1 MKILLLGSGGREHAL
16 AWKMA
21 RSPLCSALYVAPGN
35 PGAALEGIC
44 VSLAPDDFS
53 GVAEFVRREGIE
65 LVVVGP
71 EAPLVAGLADYFAE
85 QPDLK
90 EVCFIGPSAEGA
102 QLEGSKDFAKR
113 FMQRHGIPTA
123 AYQTFSAAELES
135 GLQYLAKAKLP
146 IVLKADGLA
155 AGKGVLIC
163 EEREEALSAFRQM
176 LEGQFGEA
184 SRKVIVEEF
193 LAGREFSVF
202 VLTNG
207 SRYCLL
213 PTAKDHKR
221 IGEGDTGLNTGGM
234 GAISPPSFVD
244 EELMR
249 KVEKRI
255 IQPTIRG
262 LQAEGIPY
270 LGFVF
275 FGLIEVEGE
284 PYVIEYNCR
293 LGDPET
299 QAILPRL
306 DEDLVAL
313 MREAAEGSGRFAAD
327 APEKCVARISPLAA
341 ATIVLASAGY
351 PEHYE
356 KGFPINGL
364 EKVQD
369 ALVFQA
375 GTSLKDGQL
384 LTAGGRVLAVTGLG
398 RDMAE
403 ALQKAR
409 AGAEAIEF
417 EGKYFRRDIGRGVD
431 S

>member
-21 RSPLCSALYVAPGN
+21 GSPFCSALYIAPGN
-35 PGAALEGIC
+35 PGAAREGTC

-65 LVVVGP
+65 MVVVGP

-85 QPDLK
+85 QPDLS
-90 EVCFIGPSAEGA
+90 EGCFIGPGAEGA

-123 AYQTFSAAELES
+123 AYRTFSATELES
-135 GLQYLAKAKLP
+135 GLQHLAKAKLP

-163 EEREEALSAFRQM
+163 EEREEAFSAFRQM

-184 SRKVIVEEF
+184 SRKVVVEEF

-207 SRYCLL
+207 RHYCLL

-234 GAISPPSFVD
+234 GAISPPPFVD
-244 EELMR
+244 EELMA

-270 LGFVF
+270 LGFIF
-275 FGLIEVEGE
+275 FGLIEVDGE

-313 MREAAEGSGRFAAD
+313 MREAAAGSGRFAAD
-327 APEKCVARISPLAA
+327 APEKCVAEISPQAA
-341 ATIVLASAGY
+341 ATIVLASGGY

-356 KGFPINGL
+356 KGFPISGL

-398 RDMAE
+398 KDMAE

-417 EGKYFRRDIGRGVD
+417 EGRYFRRDIGLGV
-431 S
+431 

>member
-1 MKILLLGSGGREHAL
+1 M
-16 AWKMA
+16 
-21 RSPLCSALYVAPGN
+21 
-35 PGAALEGIC
+35 
-44 VSLAPDDFS
+44 
-53 GVAEFVRREGIE
+53 
-65 LVVVGP
+65 VVVGP
-71 EAPLVAGLADYFAE
+71 EAPLVAGLGDYFAE
-85 QPDLK
+85 QPDLS
-90 EVCFIGPSAEGA
+90 EVCFIGPGAEGA

-123 AYQTFSAAELES
+123 AYRTFSAAELES
-135 GLQYLAKAKLP
+135 GLQHLAKANLP

-163 EEREEALSAFRQM
+163 EEREEAFSAFRQM

-184 SRKVIVEEF
+184 SRKVVVEEF

-207 SRYCLL
+207 SHYCLL

-234 GAISPPSFVD
+234 GAISPPPFVD
-244 EELMR
+244 EELMA

-270 LGFVF
+270 LGFIF
-275 FGLIEVEGE
+275 FGLIEVDGE

-313 MREAAEGSGRFAAD
+313 MREAAAGSGRFAAD
-327 APEKCVARISPLAA
+327 APEKCVAEISPQAA
-341 ATIVLASAGY
+341 ATIVLASGGY

-356 KGFPINGL
+356 KGFPISGL

-398 RDMAE
+398 KDMAE

-417 EGKYFRRDIGRGVD
+417 EGRYFRRDIGLGV
-431 S
+431 